1 MGLIKNAIYCL
12 LGGSLYCY
20 FWYAPVAE
28 VAPLIT
34 NYITFLIYF
43 LASSIVIIGGGLFA
57 TIFAPNGIV
66 KQIVYRGLGSVII
79 SIPLILAM
87 RYELSFYIAPVYV
100 FDLTAKVIILFSVF
114 LFALLVIEYLSFAF
128 QAFSLQ
134 QMHYVKTRRKASEL
148 RLEALKDQLSPHYLF
163 NSLNTVAYLVVS
175 DASQAEKYIRS
186 IAQTY
191 QYVMKYANKPL
202 ITLANEIELVR
213 AFAFQL
219 HTRHGESVQI
229 SFAAN
234 LKNVMGSLP
243 PLSIQMLVE
252 NAVKHNVLSD
262 EKPVEI
268 KVFYNEEQHSIDVKN
283 NKTQTP
289 RKRAS
294 TKVGL
299 ENIKDRYFLMG
310 QKNIQINQN
319 DLSYSVQLPLL
330 S

>member
-1 MGLIKNAIYCL
+1 MGLIKNTIYCL

-20 FWYAPVAE
+20 FLYAPVAE
-28 VAPLIT
+28 VAPLVS
-34 NYITFLIYF
+34 NYFTFLIYF
-43 LASSIVIIGGGLFA
+43 LASSLVIIGGGLFA
-57 TIFAPNGIV
+57 TILAPNGIV
-66 KQIVYRGLGSVII
+66 KQILYRGLGSIII
-79 SIPLILAM
+79 SIPLIFAM
-87 RYELSFYIAPVYV
+87 RYKLGFYIAPVYV
-100 FDLTAKVIILFSVF
+100 FDLTAKIIILFAVF

-134 QMHYVKTRRKASEL
+134 QMHYVKTKRKASEL

-175 DASQAEKYIRS
+175 DANQAEKYIRS

-219 HTRHGESVQI
+219 QTRHGESVHI

-268 KVFYNEEQHSIDVKN
+268 KVFYNEEQHAIDVKN
-283 NKTQTP
+283 NKTKTP
-289 RKRAS
+289 RKRSS

-299 ENIKDRYFLMG
+299 ENIKDRYLLMG